1 MECQC
6 GFIKELTF
14 ELKKGM
20 NMSSPVGQKLAKDKP
35 QEGNSMCSG
44 TECKKQH
51 SLTNFS
57 VMAKI
62 KDNH

>member
-1 MECQC
+1 
-6 GFIKELTF
+6 
-14 ELKKGM
+14 
-20 NMSSPVGQKLAKDKP
+20 MSSPVGQKLAKDKP